1 MIIQFSI
8 ENYLSF
14 KSQNILSMVSTP
26 LREDATLTENV
37 QIPVAAGIYPALFLN
52 IKIFEYAFTPY
63 GFSEIYDPFFER
75 ACGISGYISRCISPS
90 RSSSFRC

>member
-1 MIIQFSI
+1 MVIQFSI

-37 QIPVAAGIYPALFLN
+37 QIPVADTDVTLLKSALILGSN
-52 IKIFEYAFTPY
+52 ASGKSNVIKAF
-63 GFSEIYDPFFER
+63 DFFKR
-75 ACGISGYISRCISPS
+75 R
-90 RSSSFRC
+90 

>member
-37 QIPVAAGIYPALFLN
+37 QIPVAD
-52 IKIFEYAFTPY
+52 TD
-63 GFSEIYDPFFER
+63 GFPWPIR
-75 ACGISGYISRCISPS
+75 M
-90 RSSSFRC
+90 